1 MTSSTRPYELNHTH
15 VKRYDV
21 NSTMYRM
28 TSSTRPCELS
38 PAHVKRY
45 DVNYTMYRNDVMHTS
60 V

>member
-28 TSSTRPCELS
+28 TSSTRPYELS
-38 PAHVKRY
+38 PA
-45 DVNYTMYRNDVMHTS
+45 M
-60 V
+60 